1 MTRSAVTRSAAARGL
16 RPRLALSV
24 AAIALAGCA
33 GDPFQRDP
41 KVSDLTLDA
50 STMAEAGRVQVPMPD
65 PEPYRAPT
73 RAEAA
78 SLWQRGSRGF
88 FGDQR
93 ASRVGDLLTVTIE
106 IKDEAQLENESDR
119 SRSSST
125 SVDTPSVLGLDVSSL
140 SSNGRLIDLN
150 SESAENGQGSIQ
162 RNETISLKIAALVT
176 QKLPNGNFVI
186 AGRQEVKVNHELRE
200 LRVAGII
207 RPVDIEMDNTVPYD
221 KIAEARIT
229 YGGRGQLS
237 KVQQPRYG
245 SDALDVVLPY

>member
-1 MTRSAVTRSAAARGL
+1 MKRTAAVVSF
-16 RPRLALSV
+16 AL
-24 AAIALAGCA
+24 IALTGCDKNA
-33 GDPFQRDP
+33 FQRDP
-41 KVSDLTLDA
+41 QMSDLTLNDQ
-50 STMAEAGRVQVPMPD
+50 TMAEAGRVQVPMPD

-125 SVDTPSVLGLDVSSL
+125 SVDTPSVLGLNVGGLVTDGKLV
-140 SSNGRLIDLN
+140 NLN
-150 SESAENGQGSIQ
+150 SESSDNGQGSIQ

-245 SDALDVVLPY
+245 SDALDVILPY